1 MNIDRVLIAWGRFA
15 NSRIGTE
22 YPCIAAGMKLAVM
35 PLSRY
40 SMFNL
45 TDEACFSNWGADLKI
60 EEKQDLRYEILMARY
75 ALRIEDVDICKIL
88 NISRA
93 TYFNELAKAKS
104 YIEGAI
110 DSAKIDIHFL

>member
-45 TDEACFSNWGADLKI
+45 TDEACFLIGEQI
-60 EEKQDLRYEILMARY
+60 
-75 ALRIEDVDICKIL
+75 
-88 NISRA
+88 
-93 TYFNELAKAKS
+93 
-104 YIEGAI
+104 
-110 DSAKIDIHFL
+110 